1 MENISEIISHFNFTQ
16 TRKSKQ
22 YLASFFNQKTFNKNQ
37 TLYTQQKLKMFLE
50 NFQLI
55 NDYKSSENIISSIQ
69 KFLGEVNTDNYNL
82 LTKIMYGEFFNQ
94 TNNNITLFIEFFYRF
109 GVVLKNFQKSDCCK
123 DYSDEIDKYTQFI
136 DSLSVNEYHHKVL
149 DFKQRKNILT
159 TIEAEVKNGNFISFW
174 NFFYMFD
181 VYSSI
186 AKGIKQNNLKFPQ
199 FNSDASF
206 TIEHFYHLDLKK
218 CC

>member
-22 YLASFFNQKTFNKNQ
+22 YLASFFNQKSFNKNQ

-69 KFLGEVNTDNYNL
+69 KFLGEVNTENYNL

-123 DYSDEIDKYTQFI
+123 DYSDKIDKYTQFI

-159 TIEAEVKNGNFISFW
+159 TIEAEVKNGNFISYW
-174 NFFYMFD
+174 NCLL
-181 VYSSI
+181 I
-186 AKGIKQNNLKFPQ
+186 
-199 FNSDASF
+199 
-206 TIEHFYHLDLKK
+206 
-218 CC
+218 